1 MQRTKAI
8 FLDRDGTLIQ
18 DIGRPQH
25 PEEISILPGVGDAL
39 GKLRVL
45 GYEIVVCT
53 NQAAMGRGE
62 LLLREFEE
70 QNRVMKDKLWNDYGA
85 EIDRIYFCPHRPE
98 DLCQC
103 RKPRPG
109 MILQA
114 FRDMKLERNRLCA
127 MVGDKWDDMQA
138 GRNAKIRG
146 FKIDRNSDG
155 LWNLVK
161 EGVFK

>member
-25 PEEISILPGVGDAL
+25 ADEIVVLPGVGEAL
-39 GKLRVL
+39 SKLRSL
-45 GYEIVVCT
+45 GYELVICT
-53 NQAAMGRGE
+53 NQAAIGRGE
-62 LLLREFEE
+62 LMIKEFDAQNSRMKELLWE
-70 QNRVMKDKLWNDYGA
+70 QGG
-85 EIDRIYFCPHRPE
+85 EIDRIYYCPHRPE

-109 MILQA
+109 MLLQA
-114 FRDMKLERNRLCA
+114 MRDMKLEKSRLSA

-138 GRNAKIRG
+138 GKNAKIRG
-146 FKIDRNSDG
+146 LKIDRNSDG
-155 LWNLVK
+155 LYQLVK
-161 EGVFK
+161 AKVFR